1 MIAGKLPVHR
11 EANIAQLQAQ
21 KQIRPHGQAPFK
33 WPARSRSK
41 LPFINMDRHGWLAC
55 KAIHE
60 AYWLEY
66 NSAMLERYDEEHW
79 AWWDCTTVQQWK
91 SRR

>member
-41 LPFINMDRHGWLAC
+41 LPFINIDRH
-55 KAIHE
+55 
-60 AYWLEY
+60 
-66 NSAMLERYDEEHW
+66 
-79 AWWDCTTVQQWK
+79 V
-91 SRR
+91 